1 MAGRTQKTVPWVA
14 LVIAVAAPFFSWLEA
29 REARMQ
35 VRESRTDGSAGYH
48 LLLRE
53 VDQLHQRLDAL
64 EGREPTVAIETSGNT
79 STSAASTTSRSAALP
94 LPLLDGFEARH
105 DLVHRLAG
113 RSRSQRASFR
123 RPEGGPAD
131 ESFDVRSRLVV
142 GRHAPFYVEPIRKC
156 LAQNRFSSVDSSG
169 EQP

>member
-64 EGREPTVAIETSGNT
+64 EGREPTVAIETSDPPDRANDVKT
-79 STSAASTTSRSAALP
+79 AAKPSLP
-94 LPLLDGFEARH
+94 PRPKPRLLPK
-105 DLVHRLAG
+105 
-113 RSRSQRASFR
+113 SPQRAR
-123 RPEGGPAD
+123 QYLD
-131 ESFDVRSRLVV
+131 ERGVN
-142 GRHAPFYVEPIRKC
+142 YK
-156 LAQNRFSSVDSSG
+156 
-169 EQP
+169 